1 MGDGGGGGGG
11 GGGER
16 GSIIHHLMPAPVLAK
31 WRVRIQRTKQ
41 INDVHGCL
49 KVRKTGNVF
58 FSFFSSE
65 VIRHSFAPS
74 TEV

>member
-1 MGDGGGGGGG
+1 MGEGGVGVDKEVCRGGFNHSSPHARASFS
-11 GGGER
+11 EVENQN
-16 GSIIHHLMPAPVLAK
+16 SNNKTNQQCSWM
-31 WRVRIQRTKQ
+31 
-41 INDVHGCL
+41 L
-49 KVRKTGNVF
+49 KSAETGNG